1 MFDKIAAHEKVSSV
15 LILFFHVSLQTLS
28 QRDIEYHLSAG
39 EALFLN
45 ELRNGS
51 RIRTKVGSLR
61 VIGVSDLLNP
71 AALVR
76 YCSIWTAEGTESCWP
91 CSWYL
96 LLSCNY
102 FVFAVVSLHQWP
114 FCHHLRHHCLQRNHT
129 RPAGTSDGSASSSAG
144 EWCHD

>member
-76 YCSIWTAEGTESCWP
+76 YCSI
-91 CSWYL
+91 
-96 LLSCNY
+96 
-102 FVFAVVSLHQWP
+102 
-114 FCHHLRHHCLQRNHT
+114 
-129 RPAGTSDGSASSSAG
+129 
-144 EWCHD
+144 